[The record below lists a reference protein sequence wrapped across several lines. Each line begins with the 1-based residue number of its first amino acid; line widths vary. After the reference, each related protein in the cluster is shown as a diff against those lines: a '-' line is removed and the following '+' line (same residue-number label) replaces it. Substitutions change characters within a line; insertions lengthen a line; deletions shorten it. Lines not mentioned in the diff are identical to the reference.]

1 MPGVYTGMP
10 IATHN
15 LDGYGAPPIEWSRV
29 REVLDS
35 QLPQAPGTGG
45 PDRHTS
51 WLTTINPDGGP
62 HVTALGIVKVDGTW
76 YFTSGPHTRKSRNL
90 TRDSRCAVSVATHPF
105 DLVVEGTAERVT
117 DAAQLRRVAA
127 AFRHAGW
134 PAEVDGHALTAEY
147 NAPSAGP
154 PPWYVYRLV
163 PSTVYALATAEPHG
177 ATKFE
182 VTVR

>member
-1 MPGVYTGMP
+1 MRMPGVYTGMP

-76 YFTSGPHTRKSRNL
+76 YFTSGPH
-90 TRDSRCAVSVATHPF
+90 
-105 DLVVEGTAERVT
+105 
-117 DAAQLRRVAA
+117 
-127 AFRHAGW
+127 
-134 PAEVDGHALTAEY
+134 ALTAEY